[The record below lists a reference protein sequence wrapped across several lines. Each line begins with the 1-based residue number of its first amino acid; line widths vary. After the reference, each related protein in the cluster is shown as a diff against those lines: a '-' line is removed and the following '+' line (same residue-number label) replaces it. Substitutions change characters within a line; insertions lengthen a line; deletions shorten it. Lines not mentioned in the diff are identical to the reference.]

1 MYEDQMRDSAL
12 YMVWT
17 GLLGN
22 WPRKNGIIV
31 FCSQNPVWRCWHNQV
46 SVSEVWK
53 NHKCFEFFKKYLD
66 AAKINFLVEYLQ
78 YPIQNREQLYL
89 VMAQLLAL
97 LFSGSK
103 YAYTKKLEV
112 FCWQYLLSIFPAR
125 TKITNQVLR
134 MSHQYAFKSYLF
146 IFKDR
151 LLKCSSE

>member
-1 MYEDQMRDSAL
+1 MRDSAL

-89 VMAQLLAL
+89 VMAQLLTL

-103 YAYTKKLEV
+103 YAYAKKMEV

-125 TKITNQVLR
+125 TKIT
-134 MSHQYAFKSYLF
+134 KSCRWVISMPLKVIYLF
-146 IFKDR
+146 LRTDFSNVHQNK
-151 LLKCSSE
+151 LA